1 VLKVN
6 RQRIRFCIIINQVR
20 KLLGLS
26 FSETSKKLKKSI
38 TSCMLLVACRKKN
51 KSEVVP
57 HDFDAEYVFVPE
69 LLKNTTRL
77 LSIKPPGNNIFPV
90 VKK

>member
-1 VLKVN
+1 
-6 RQRIRFCIIINQVR
+6 
-20 KLLGLS
+20 
-26 FSETSKKLKKSI
+26 
-38 TSCMLLVACRKKN
+38 MLLVACRKKN

>member
-1 VLKVN
+1 
-6 RQRIRFCIIINQVR
+6 
-20 KLLGLS
+20 
-26 FSETSKKLKKSI
+26 
-38 TSCMLLVACRKKN
+38 MLLVACGKKN
-51 KSEVVP
+51 KSDVVS